1 MLAFITKRGYYGYNM
16 MCLLHS
22 MCEGIMAVLVVL
34 DGQHALS
41 AILQFELTVHSS
53 FVSCPQA
60 LML

>member
-1 MLAFITKRGYYGYNM
+1 